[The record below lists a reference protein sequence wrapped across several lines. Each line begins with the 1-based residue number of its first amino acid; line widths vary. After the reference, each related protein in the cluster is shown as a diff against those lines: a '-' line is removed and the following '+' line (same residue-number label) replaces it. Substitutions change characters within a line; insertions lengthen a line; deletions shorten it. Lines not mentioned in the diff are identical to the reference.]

1 MFYRNSIAL
10 TPWQHHSRKFES
22 YYLLTH
28 KKQFAEA
35 LKSINQ
41 TLKVHPGCLV
51 AHQNKINLSI
61 QEFTDNQMAR
71 EALKAMKKAA
81 PFHPYTHRE
90 SKRVANLK
98 P

>member
-1 MFYRNSIAL
+1 MFHRNSIAL
-10 TPWQHHSRKFES
+10 TPWQHNSRKFES

-28 KKQFAEA
+28 KKQFPEA
-35 LKSINQ
+35 LESINQ

-51 AHQNKINLSI
+51 AHQNKIQLSI
-61 QEFTDNQMAR
+61 QEFKDNQMAR